1 MSKREK
7 IILVLLLVA
16 VLYGVY
22 EVFLSSPKKGALQ
35 DRGEELKA
43 LATQVTELSKEL
55 SKGELLDKDAYTI
68 AVAEESWTKDPFYKK
83 KIPIMR
89 ASSEAARS
97 IAQGSQEVSFNY
109 TGYME
114 TDRKRLAIIN
124 GMEYQTGEELDQGG
138 YIVQGIFSNR
148 VIIVVKG
155 KQRRIVVPI
164 EEEIL

>member
-16 VLYGVY
+16 GLYGVY
-22 EVFLSSPKKGALQ
+22 ELFLSSPKRGALQ
-35 DRGEELKA
+35 DRGVELKA
-43 LATQVTELSKEL
+43 LATKVTELSQDL
-55 SKGELLDKDAYTI
+55 SKGDQLDKEAYTI
-68 AVAEESWTKDPFYKK
+68 AVAEEGWTKDPFYKK

-89 ASSEAARS
+89 ASSEAARFT
-97 IAQGSQEVSFNY
+97 AQGPQEVSFNY

-138 YIVQGIFSNR
+138 YIVQGIFNNR
-148 VIIVVKG
+148 VLIEVKG
-155 KQRRIVVPI
+155 KQQRIVVPI